1 MKVFGVKSTKNEYQ
15 AMAFHF
21 SQNNMLGVSLLLK
34 KHLGKEQKNHFYAQ
48 MLEAIHQ
55 NATNRGT
62 HSTTCIAQKN
72 P

>member
-1 MKVFGVKSTKNEYQ
+1 
-15 AMAFHF
+15 
-21 SQNNMLGVSLLLK
+21 MLGVSLLLK